1 MTVMIK
7 TLSRL
12 LAFTLLIPIQ
22 LAPPY
27 ARPPQAAGARITV
40 VNRAGA
46 AVTHITDGDRIR
58 LQARLAGAARASTLV
73 TFTLGPDGVPAG
85 ACTVAAGQTECTTE
99 PFMAMGWHWAP
110 GGQAAPR
117 RTVTAATASGP
128 IASTGVDVAA
138 RPVVMVHGFVSSA
151 KAWENYLGPNG
162 FLASIGVP
170 AYAVGD
176 GQVPGALNTGSLT
189 TPALRTNTIAE
200 NATVLRDYIA
210 GVKAATGAEAVD
222 LLGHSMGGLISRY
235 YLDRLMADRDVG
247 LLIML
252 GTPHAGSDCAA
263 LPAALD
269 LYLPATIEIRPQY
282 VSGVFNRQI
291 THRRGVPFYAVA
303 GTAILEPFMAPC
315 TGAPSDVAVS
325 LDSAEAIPVHLSE
338 LPLLHV
344 DLNNSPEA
352 FTSDVRPL
360 LEQPAGIVIDE
371 PDPAPIGGTA
381 PPLQF
386 TRVFTGHVP
395 AGASVTHT
403 IDIDAGVTV
412 ASFALFD
419 PTRSLTVTVRGASGN
434 VIALSAEKN
443 GLRVVDDPSAMV
455 YLGYGFDH
463 PKPGPW
469 QVTLLATDR
478 TPAGG
483 ADYAITAQL
492 AGGAELSAEASNL
505 LPIAGE
511 AVEIRARLTLGGQ
524 ALPVT
529 AARAVIRGPDG
540 LLAAPLDAEG
550 DAWLLRWAPAA
561 PGLYALDVYV
571 AGEAPGG
578 APVARTAFL
587 SVEAQPTV
595 AQAQGAQ
602 SNLALIAG
610 GVGVLILALV
620 AAMVVRRARNHPR
633 RTPPSTHRIS

>member
-1 MTVMIK
+1 MVTF
-7 TLSRL
+7 
-12 LAFTLLIPIQ
+12 ALLIP
-22 LAPPY
+22 LLLPPPHG
-27 ARPPQAAGARITV
+27 RPPQAAGAEV
-40 VNRAGA
+40 AVLNRGGA

-58 LQARLAGAARASTLV
+58 LQARLAVAAGAATLV
-73 TFTLGPDGVPAG
+73 TFTLDPDSLPTG
-85 ACTVAAGQTECTTE
+85 ACTVAAGHAECATE
-99 PFMAMGWHWAP
+99 PFMALGWHWSA

-128 IASTGVDVAA
+128 LASAGVDVAA

-151 KAWENYLGPNG
+151 KAWESYLGAAG

-176 GQVPGALNTGSLT
+176 GQAPGTLNTGSLT
-189 TPALRTNTIAE
+189 TPSARTNTIAE
-200 NATVLRDYIA
+200 NAAVLRDYIA
-210 GVKAATGAEAVD
+210 GVKAATGAETVD

-282 VSGVFNRQI
+282 VSGVFDRQI

-303 GTAILEPFMAPC
+303 GTAILEPFKAPC
-315 TGAPSDVAVS
+315 TGVPSDIAVS
-325 LDSAEAIPVHLSE
+325 LGSAEAIPVHLSE
-338 LPLLHV
+338 SPLLHV
-344 DLNNSPEA
+344 DLNNSPEVFA
-352 FTSDVRPL
+352 DYVRPL
-360 LEQPAGIVIDE
+360 LAQPAGKIVDE
-371 PDPAPIGGTA
+371 PDPAPAAGSA

-395 AGASVTHT
+395 AGESVTHT
-403 IDIDAGVTV
+403 IDIEAGVAV

-419 PTRSLTVTVRGASGN
+419 PTRSLTVTVHGASGN
-434 VIALSAEKN
+434 IVALSADKN
-443 GLRVVDDPSAMV
+443 GLRVVDDPGTLV

-478 TPAGG
+478 TPAAG

-492 AGGAELSAEASNL
+492 AGGVELSAETSNL

-524 ALPVT
+524 SLPVT

-540 LLAAPLDAEG
+540 LLTAPLHAEG
-550 DAWLLRWAPAA
+550 DAWQLRWAPAT
-561 PGLYALDVYV
+561 PGLYALDVLV
-571 AGEAPGG
+571 IGQAPDGT
-578 APVARTAFL
+578 PVARTAFL
-587 SVEAQPTV
+587 SVEAQPSA
-595 AQAQGAQ
+595 AQAQGMQ
-602 SNLALIAG
+602 SSLALIAG
-610 GVGVLILALV
+610 GAGVVVLALV
-620 AAMVVRRARNHPR
+620 AVMIARRARR
-633 RTPPSTHRIS
+633 QASPPL